1 MNIASALLKQIIVQK
16 DLDTWANLKEHYLP
30 GDFQSIFKVLDKH
43 IEQYQD
49 LPQFEDLRYEIRDR
63 KLQEKIFAIESVD
76 VEVDAWLLLDYL
88 KNEYAQVEILD
99 QLDRYIDNT
108 VAMATAEENIE
119 QLQEIVLKVSESVD
133 VKPPAESM
141 EKISLFE
148 DDKELSK
155 YLPLGL
161 NSEYDSEIQFSPKDL
176 VLVGGRRGSGKSV
189 TCCNLA
195 ANVYESGRSAIYFTI
210 EMDSRSILQR
220 ICSVA
225 TKVPLKR
232 LRSKML
238 ASDEWNK
245 VAGWWAGRF
254 DGGHELLPEFI
265 KSADK
270 ANDFEAFHTKLTKLQ
285 LHKDRQIDVIYDP
298 ALTLSKIQSELD
310 KKVNQLDIGVVIV
323 DYLNQVKRHNAPSRS
338 GQYDW
343 TEQIEVSK
351 KMKLYAQEY
360 ETMFFAPY
368 QTDASGEARFA
379 KGILDAADA
388 AYSLETWEQEDNCMT
403 FNCTKMRS
411 NVMKSFSSVIDWET
425 LKIGP
430 QSQINPKDKEDM
442 SNSMKTGE
450 EVDDL

>member
-16 DLDTWANLKEHYLP
+16 DLDTWSKLKEHYLP
-30 GDFQSIFKVLDKH
+30 GEYQSIFRILDKH
-43 IEQYQD
+43 IDNYQD
-49 LPQFEDLRYEIRDR
+49 LPQFEDLQYEVRDR

-88 KNEYAQVEILD
+88 KNEYAQIEILD
-99 QLDRYIDNT
+99 ELDKYIDNT

-119 QLQEIVLKVSESVD
+119 QLQEIVLRVSDKVD
-133 VKPPAESM
+133 VKAPEESM
-141 EKISLFE
+141 QSISLFE
-148 DDKELSK
+148 DDKELAS

-161 NSEYDSEIQFSPKDL
+161 NSEYDSQIQFSPKDL
-176 VLVGGRRGSGKSV
+176 VLVGGRRGAGKSL

-195 ANVYESGRSAIYFTI
+195 SNVYDSGRSALYFTI
-210 EMDSRSILQR
+210 EMDSRQILQR
-220 ICSVA
+220 ICSVS
-225 TKVPLKR
+225 TKIPLKR

-238 ASDEWNK
+238 SSEEWSR
-245 VAGWWAGRF
+245 VGGWWAGRF
-254 DGGHELLPEFI
+254 DGGHDLLPEFE
-265 KSADK
+265 KTH
-270 ANDFEAFHTKLTKLQ
+270 DFDTFHKNLTKLP
-285 LHKDRQIDVIYDP
+285 LHKERQLDVIYDP

-310 KKVNQLDIGVVIV
+310 KKVNQLDVGVVIV

-360 ETMFFAPY
+360 ETLFFAPY

-388 AYSLETWEQEDNCMT
+388 AFSLETWEQSDNCMT

-411 NVMKSFSSVIDWET
+411 NRMQSFTSEVDWET

-430 QSQINPKDKEDM
+430 GSALNPKERENIE
-442 SNSMKTGE
+442 SSMKTGE
-450 EVDDL
+450 NVDDI

>member
-1 MNIASALLKQIIVQK
+1 MNIASALQKQIIVQK
-16 DLDTWANLKEHYLP
+16 DLGTWSKLKEHYLP
-30 GDFQSIFKVLDKH
+30 GDFQSIFKILDKH

-49 LPQFEDLRYEIRDR
+49 LPQFEDLRYEVRDR

-88 KNEYAQVEILD
+88 KNEYAQIEILD
-99 QLDRYIDNT
+99 ELDKYIDNT

-119 QLQEIVLKVSESVD
+119 QLQEIVLRVSDKVD
-133 VKPPAESM
+133 VKAPEESM
-141 EKISLFE
+141 QSISLFE
-148 DDKELSK
+148 DDKELAS

-161 NSEYDSEIQFSPKDL
+161 NSEYDSQIQFSPKDL
-176 VLVGGRRGSGKSV
+176 VLVGGRRGAGKSL

-195 ANVYESGRSAIYFTI
+195 SNVYDSGRSALYFTI
-210 EMDSRSILQR
+210 EMDSRQILQR
-220 ICSVA
+220 ICSVS
-225 TKVPLKR
+225 TKIPLKR

-238 ASDEWNK
+238 SSEEWSR
-245 VAGWWAGRF
+245 VGGWWAGRF
-254 DGGHELLPEFI
+254 DGGHDLLPEFE
-265 KSADK
+265 KTH
-270 ANDFEAFHTKLTKLQ
+270 DFDTFHKNLTKLP
-285 LHKDRQIDVIYDP
+285 LHKERQLDVIYDP

-310 KKVNQLDIGVVIV
+310 KKVNQLDVGVVIV

-360 ETMFFAPY
+360 ETLFFAPY

-388 AYSLETWEQEDNCMT
+388 AFSLETWEQSDNCMT

-411 NVMKSFSSVIDWET
+411 NRMQSFTSEVDWET

-430 QSQINPKDKEDM
+430 ASALNPKEREDIE
-442 SNSMKTGE
+442 SNMKTGE
-450 EVDDL
+450 NVDDI

>member
-16 DLDTWANLKEHYLP
+16 DLDTWSKLKEHYLP
-30 GDFQSIFKVLDKH
+30 GEYQSIFRILDKH
-43 IEQYQD
+43 IDNYQD
-49 LPQFEDLRYEIRDR
+49 LPQFEDLRYEVRDR

-88 KNEYAQVEILD
+88 KNEYAQIEILD
-99 QLDRYIDNT
+99 ELDKYIDNT

-119 QLQEIVLKVSESVD
+119 QLQEIVLRVSDKVD
-133 VKPPAESM
+133 VKAPEESM
-141 EKISLFE
+141 QSISLFE
-148 DDKELSK
+148 DDKELAS

-161 NSEYDSEIQFSPKDL
+161 NSEYDSQIQFSPKDL
-176 VLVGGRRGSGKSV
+176 VLVGGRRGAGKSL

-195 ANVYESGRSAIYFTI
+195 SNVYDSGRSALYFTI
-210 EMDSRSILQR
+210 EMDSRQILQR
-220 ICSVA
+220 ICSVS
-225 TKVPLKR
+225 TKIPLKR

-238 ASDEWNK
+238 SSEEWSR
-245 VAGWWAGRF
+245 VGGWWAGRF
-254 DGGHELLPEFI
+254 DGGHDLLPEFE
-265 KSADK
+265 KTH
-270 ANDFEAFHTKLTKLQ
+270 DFDTFHKNLTKLP
-285 LHKDRQIDVIYDP
+285 LHKERQLDVIYDP

-310 KKVNQLDIGVVIV
+310 KKVNQLDVGVVIV

-360 ETMFFAPY
+360 ETLFFAPY

-388 AYSLETWEQEDNCMT
+388 AFSLETWEQSDNCMT

-411 NVMKSFSSVIDWET
+411 NRMQSFTSEVDWET

-430 QSQINPKDKEDM
+430 GSALNPKEREDIER
-442 SNSMKTGE
+442 NMKTGE
-450 EVDDL
+450 NVDDI

>member
-1 MNIASALLKQIIVQK
+1 MQRI
-16 DLDTWANLKEHYLP
+16 T
-30 GDFQSIFKVLDKH
+30 
-43 IEQYQD
+43 
-49 LPQFEDLRYEIRDR
+49 
-63 KLQEKIFAIESVD
+63 
-76 VEVDAWLLLDYL
+76 
-88 KNEYAQVEILD
+88 
-99 QLDRYIDNT
+99 
-108 VAMATAEENIE
+108 
-119 QLQEIVLKVSESVD
+119 
-133 VKPPAESM
+133 
-141 EKISLFE
+141 LFE

-161 NSEYDSEIQFSPKDL
+161 NSEYDSQIQFSPKDL

-195 ANVYESGRSAIYFTI
+195 SNVYDSGRSALYFTI
-210 EMDSRSILQR
+210 EMDSRQILQR
-220 ICSVA
+220 ICSVS
-225 TKVPLKR
+225 TKIPLKR

-238 ASDEWNK
+238 SKDEWSR

-254 DGGHELLPEFI
+254 EGGHELLP
-265 KSADK
+265 
-270 ANDFEAFHTKLTKLQ
+270 DFERTGNFDEFHTKLTRLELDKE
-285 LHKDRQIDVIYDP
+285 KQIDVIYDP

-310 KKVNQLDIGVVIV
+310 KKVGQLDIGVVIV

-388 AYSLETWEQEDNCMT
+388 AYALETWEQQDECMT
-403 FNCTKMRS
+403 FNCVKMRS
-411 NVMKSFSSVIDWET
+411 NEMRSFSSVVDWET

-430 QSQINPKDKEDM
+430 QSQINPKEKEAM
-442 SNSMKTGE
+442 ESSMKTGE
-450 EVDDL
+450 DVDDL

>member
-30 GDFQSIFKVLDKH
+30 GDFQSVFKILDKH
-43 IEQYQD
+43 IDQYQD
-49 LPQFEDLRYEIRDR
+49 LPQFEDLRYEVRDR
-63 KLQEKIFAIESVD
+63 KLQEKIFAIESVE

-99 QLDRYIDNT
+99 QLDKYIDNT

-161 NSEYDSEIQFSPKDL
+161 NSDYDSEIQFSPKDL

-238 ASDEWNK
+238 SGPEWSL

-254 DGGHELLPEFI
+254 DGGHELLPEFE
-265 KSADK
+265 KTK
-270 ANDFEAFHTKLTKLQ
+270 DFEAFHTQLTKLQ

-351 KMKLYAQEY
+351 KMK
-360 ETMFFAPY
+360 
-368 QTDASGEARFA
+368 
-379 KGILDAADA
+379 
-388 AYSLETWEQEDNCMT
+388 
-403 FNCTKMRS
+403 
-411 NVMKSFSSVIDWET
+411 
-425 LKIGP
+425 
-430 QSQINPKDKEDM
+430 
-442 SNSMKTGE
+442 
-450 EVDDL
+450 

>member
-1 MNIASALLKQIIVQK
+1 LNIASALLKQIIVQK
-16 DLDTWANLKEHYLP
+16 DLDTWSKLKEHYLP
-30 GDFQSIFKVLDKH
+30 GEYQSIFRILDKH
-43 IEQYQD
+43 IDNYQD
-49 LPQFEDLRYEIRDR
+49 LPQFEDLQYEVRDR

-88 KNEYAQVEILD
+88 KNEYAQIEILD
-99 QLDRYIDNT
+99 ELDKYIDNT

-119 QLQEIVLKVSESVD
+119 QLQEIVLRVSDKVD
-133 VKPPAESM
+133 VKAPEESM
-141 EKISLFE
+141 QSISLFE
-148 DDKELSK
+148 DDKELAS

-161 NSEYDSEIQFSPKDL
+161 NSEYDSQIQFSPKDL
-176 VLVGGRRGSGKSV
+176 VLVGGRRGAGKSL

-195 ANVYESGRSAIYFTI
+195 SNVYDSGRSALYFTI
-210 EMDSRSILQR
+210 EMDSRQILQR
-220 ICSVA
+220 ICSVS
-225 TKVPLKR
+225 TKIPLKR

-238 ASDEWNK
+238 SSEEWSR
-245 VAGWWAGRF
+245 VGGWWAGRF
-254 DGGHELLPEFI
+254 DGGHDLLPEFE
-265 KSADK
+265 KTH
-270 ANDFEAFHTKLTKLQ
+270 DFDTFHKNLTKLP
-285 LHKDRQIDVIYDP
+285 LHKERQLDVIYDP

-310 KKVNQLDIGVVIV
+310 KKVNQLDVGVVIV

-360 ETMFFAPY
+360 ETLFFAPY

-388 AYSLETWEQEDNCMT
+388 AFSLETWEQSDNCMT

-411 NVMKSFSSVIDWET
+411 NRMQSFTSEVDWET

-430 QSQINPKDKEDM
+430 ASALNPKEREDIE
-442 SNSMKTGE
+442 SNMKTGE
-450 EVDDL
+450 NVDDI

>member
-16 DLDTWANLKEHYLP
+16 DLDTWSKLKEHYLP
-30 GDFQSIFKVLDKH
+30 GEYQSIFRILDKH
-43 IEQYQD
+43 IDNYQD
-49 LPQFEDLRYEIRDR
+49 LPQFEDLQYEVRDR

-88 KNEYAQVEILD
+88 KNEYAQIEILD
-99 QLDRYIDNT
+99 ELDKYIDNT

-119 QLQEIVLKVSESVD
+119 QLQEIVLRVSDKVD
-133 VKPPAESM
+133 VKAPEESM
-141 EKISLFE
+141 QSISLFE
-148 DDKELSK
+148 DDKELAS

-161 NSEYDSEIQFSPKDL
+161 NSEYDSQIQFSPKDL
-176 VLVGGRRGSGKSV
+176 VLVGGRRGAGKSL

-195 ANVYESGRSAIYFTI
+195 SNVYDSGRSALYFTI
-210 EMDSRSILQR
+210 EMDSRQILQR
-220 ICSVA
+220 ICSVS
-225 TKVPLKR
+225 TKIPLKR

-238 ASDEWNK
+238 SSEEWSR
-245 VAGWWAGRF
+245 VGGWWAGRF
-254 DGGHELLPEFI
+254 DGGHDLLPEFE
-265 KSADK
+265 KTH
-270 ANDFEAFHTKLTKLQ
+270 DFDTFHKNLTKLP
-285 LHKDRQIDVIYDP
+285 LHKERQLDVIYDP

-310 KKVNQLDIGVVIV
+310 KKVNQLDVGVVIV

-360 ETMFFAPY
+360 ETLFFAPY

-388 AYSLETWEQEDNCMT
+388 AFSLETWEQSDNCMT

-411 NVMKSFSSVIDWET
+411 NRMQSFTSEVDWET

-430 QSQINPKDKEDM
+430 GSALNPKEREDIER
-442 SNSMKTGE
+442 NMKTGE
-450 EVDDL
+450 NVDDI

>member
-161 NSEYDSEIQFSPKDL
+161 NSDYDSEIQFSPKDL

-238 ASDEWNK
+238 SSQEWSL

-270 ANDFEAFHTKLTKLQ
+270 AENFEAFHNKLTKLQ

>member
-16 DLDTWANLKEHYLP
+16 DLDTWSKLKEHYLP
-30 GDFQSIFKVLDKH
+30 GEYQSIFRILDKH
-43 IEQYQD
+43 IDNYQD
-49 LPQFEDLRYEIRDR
+49 LPKFEDLRYEVRDR

-99 QLDRYIDNT
+99 ELDKYIDNT
-108 VAMATAEENIE
+108 VAMASAEENIE
-119 QLQEIVLKVSESVD
+119 QLQEIVLRVSDKVD
-133 VKPPAESM
+133 VKAPEESM
-141 EKISLFE
+141 QSISLFE
-148 DDKELSK
+148 DDKELSR

-161 NSEYDSEIQFSPKDL
+161 NSEYDSQIQFSPKDL
-176 VLVGGRRGSGKSV
+176 VLVGGRRGAGKSV

-195 ANVYESGRSAIYFTI
+195 ANVYDSGRSALYFTI

-220 ICSVA
+220 ICSVS
-225 TKVPLKR
+225 TKIPLKR

-238 ASDEWNK
+238 STEEWNL
-245 VAGWWAGRF
+245 VGGWWAGRF
-254 DGGHELLPEFI
+254 DGGHELLPEFV
-265 KSADK
+265 KTH
-270 ANDFEAFHTKLTKLQ
+270 DFDTFHKKLTKLP
-285 LHKDRQIDVIYDP
+285 LHKEKQLDVIYDP

-310 KKVNQLDIGVVIV
+310 KKVNQLDVGVVIV

-360 ETMFFAPY
+360 ETLFFAPY

-388 AYSLETWEQEDNCMT
+388 AYALETWDQQDGCMT
-403 FNCTKMRS
+403 FNCVKMRS
-411 NVMKSFSSVIDWET
+411 NRMESFTSVVDWET

-430 QSQINPKDKEDM
+430 QTALNPKEKEKIE
-442 SNSMKTGE
+442 NSMKTGE
-450 EVDDL
+450 DVDDI

>member
-1 MNIASALLKQIIVQK
+1 LNIASALLKQIIVQK

-30 GDFQSIFKVLDKH
+30 GDYQSVFKILDKH
-43 IEQYQD
+43 IENYQD
-49 LPQFEDLRYEIRDR
+49 LPQFEDLQYEVRDR

-76 VEVDAWLLLDYL
+76 VEIDAWLLLDYL
-88 KNEYAQVEILD
+88 KNEYAQIEILD
-99 QLDRYIDNT
+99 ELDKYVDNT
-108 VAMATAEENIE
+108 VAMASAEENIE
-119 QLQEIVLKVSESVD
+119 QLQEIVLRVSDKVD
-133 VKPPAESM
+133 VKPPEESM
-141 EKISLFE
+141 QRISLF
-148 DDKELSK
+148 DNDKELSK

-161 NSEYDSEIQFSPKDL
+161 NSDYDSQIQFSPKDL
-176 VLVGGRRGSGKSV
+176 VLVGGRRGAGKSV

-195 ANVYESGRSAIYFTI
+195 ANVYESGKSAIYFTI

-225 TKVPLKR
+225 TRIPLKR

-238 ASDEWNK
+238 SKEEWSN

-254 DGGHELLPEFI
+254 DGGHDLLPEFE
-265 KSADK
+265 KTG
-270 ANDFEAFHTKLTKLQ
+270 DFDDFHTKLTRLD
-285 LHKDRQIDVIYDP
+285 LHKDRQLEVIYDP

-310 KKVNQLDIGVVIV
+310 KLSSQLDIGVVIV

-368 QTDASGEARFA
+368 QTDSTGEARFA

-388 AYSLETWEQEDNCMT
+388 AYSLETWEQDDECMT
-403 FNCTKMRS
+403 FNCVKMRS
-411 NVMKSFSSVIDWET
+411 NEMKSFSSVVDWET

-430 QSQINPKDKEDM
+430 QSQTNPKEREAM
-442 SNSMKTGE
+442 ENSMKTGE
-450 EVDDL
+450 DVDDL

>member
-1 MNIASALLKQIIVQK
+1 LNIASALLKQIIVQK
-16 DLDTWANLKEHYLP
+16 DLDTWSKLKEHYLP
-30 GDFQSIFKVLDKH
+30 GEYQSIFRILDKH
-43 IEQYQD
+43 IDNYQD
-49 LPQFEDLRYEIRDR
+49 LPQFEDLQYEVRDR

-88 KNEYAQVEILD
+88 KNEYAQIEILD
-99 QLDRYIDNT
+99 ELDKYIDNT

-119 QLQEIVLKVSESVD
+119 QLQEIVLRVSDKVD
-133 VKPPAESM
+133 VKAPEESM
-141 EKISLFE
+141 QSISLFE
-148 DDKELSK
+148 DDKELAS

-161 NSEYDSEIQFSPKDL
+161 NSEYDSQIQFSPKDL
-176 VLVGGRRGSGKSV
+176 VLVGGRRGAGKSL

-195 ANVYESGRSAIYFTI
+195 SNVYDSGRSALYFTI
-210 EMDSRSILQR
+210 EMDSRQILQR
-220 ICSVA
+220 ICSVS
-225 TKVPLKR
+225 TKIPLKR

-238 ASDEWNK
+238 SSEEWSR
-245 VAGWWAGRF
+245 VGGWWAGRF
-254 DGGHELLPEFI
+254 DGGHDLLPEFE
-265 KSADK
+265 KTH
-270 ANDFEAFHTKLTKLQ
+270 DFDTFHKNLTKLP
-285 LHKDRQIDVIYDP
+285 LHKERQLDVIYDP

-310 KKVNQLDIGVVIV
+310 KKVNQLDVGVVIV

-360 ETMFFAPY
+360 ETLFFAPY

-388 AYSLETWEQEDNCMT
+388 AFSLETWEQSDNCMT

-411 NVMKSFSSVIDWET
+411 NRMESFTSEVDWET

-430 QSQINPKDKEDM
+430 ASALNPKQREDIE
-442 SNSMKTGE
+442 NNMKTGE
-450 EVDDL
+450 NVDDI

>member
-16 DLDTWANLKEHYLP
+16 DLDTWSKLKEHYLP
-30 GDFQSIFKVLDKH
+30 GDYQPIFKILDKH
-43 IEQYQD
+43 IENYQD
-49 LPQFEDLRYEIRDR
+49 LPLFEDLQYEVRDR
-63 KLQEKIFAIESVD
+63 KLQEKIFAIESID

-88 KNEYAQVEILD
+88 KNEYAQIEILD
-99 QLDRYIDNT
+99 ELDRYIDKT
-108 VAMATAEENIE
+108 VAMASAEENIE
-119 QLQEIVLKVSESVD
+119 QLQEIVLRVSEKVD
-133 VKPPAESM
+133 VKPPEESM
-141 EKISLFE
+141 QRITLFE

-161 NSEYDSEIQFSPKDL
+161 NSEYDSQIQFSPKDL

-195 ANVYESGRSAIYFTI
+195 SNVYDSGRSALYFTI
-210 EMDSRSILQR
+210 EMDSRQILQR
-220 ICSVA
+220 ICSVS
-225 TKVPLKR
+225 TKIPLKR

-238 ASDEWNK
+238 SKDEWSR

-254 DGGHELLPEFI
+254 EGGHELLP
-265 KSADK
+265 
-270 ANDFEAFHTKLTKLQ
+270 DFERTGNFDEFHTKLTRLELDKE
-285 LHKDRQIDVIYDP
+285 KQIDVIYDP

-310 KKVNQLDIGVVIV
+310 KKVGQLDVGVVIV

-388 AYSLETWEQEDNCMT
+388 AYALETWEQQDECMT
-403 FNCTKMRS
+403 FNCVKMRS
-411 NVMKSFSSVIDWET
+411 NEMRSFSSVVDWET

-430 QSQINPKDKEDM
+430 QSQINPKEKEAM
-442 SNSMKTGE
+442 ESSMKTGE
-450 EVDDL
+450 DVDDL

>member
-16 DLDTWANLKEHYLP
+16 DLDTWSKLKEHYLP
-30 GDFQSIFKVLDKH
+30 GEYQSIFRILDKH
-43 IEQYQD
+43 IDNYQD
-49 LPQFEDLRYEIRDR
+49 LPQFEDLRYEVRDR
-63 KLQEKIFAIESVD
+63 QLQEKIFAIESVD

-88 KNEYAQVEILD
+88 KNEYAQIEILD
-99 QLDRYIDNT
+99 ELDKYIDNT

-119 QLQEIVLKVSESVD
+119 QLQEIVLRVSDKVD
-133 VKPPAESM
+133 VKAPEESM
-141 EKISLFE
+141 QSISLFE
-148 DDKELSK
+148 DDKELAS

-161 NSEYDSEIQFSPKDL
+161 NSEYDSQIQFSPKDL
-176 VLVGGRRGSGKSV
+176 VLVGGRRGAGKSL

-195 ANVYESGRSAIYFTI
+195 SNVYDSGRSALYFTI
-210 EMDSRSILQR
+210 EMDSRQILQR
-220 ICSVA
+220 ICSVS
-225 TKVPLKR
+225 TKIPLKR

-238 ASDEWNK
+238 SSEEWSR
-245 VAGWWAGRF
+245 VGGWWAGRF
-254 DGGHELLPEFI
+254 DGGHDLLPEFE
-265 KSADK
+265 KTH
-270 ANDFEAFHTKLTKLQ
+270 DFDTFHKNLTKLP
-285 LHKDRQIDVIYDP
+285 LHKERQLDVIYDP

-310 KKVNQLDIGVVIV
+310 KKVNQLDVGVVIV

-360 ETMFFAPY
+360 ETLFFAPY

-388 AYSLETWEQEDNCMT
+388 AFSLETWEQSDNCMT

-411 NVMKSFSSVIDWET
+411 NRMQSFTSEVDWET

-430 QSQINPKDKEDM
+430 GSALNPKERENIE
-442 SNSMKTGE
+442 SSMKTGE
-450 EVDDL
+450 NVDDI

>member
-16 DLDTWANLKEHYLP
+16 DLDTWSKLKEHYLP
-30 GDFQSIFKVLDKH
+30 GEYQSIFRILDKH
-43 IEQYQD
+43 IDNYQD
-49 LPQFEDLRYEIRDR
+49 LPKFEDLRYEVRDR
-63 KLQEKIFAIESVD
+63 KLQEKIFAIESID

-99 QLDRYIDNT
+99 ELDKYIDNT
-108 VAMATAEENIE
+108 VAMASAEENIE
-119 QLQEIVLKVSESVD
+119 QLQEIVLRVSDKVD
-133 VKPPAESM
+133 VKAPEESM
-141 EKISLFE
+141 QSISLFE
-148 DDKELSK
+148 DDKELSR

-161 NSEYDSEIQFSPKDL
+161 NSEYDSQIQFSPKDL
-176 VLVGGRRGSGKSV
+176 VLVGGRRGAGKSV

-195 ANVYESGRSAIYFTI
+195 ANVYDSGRSALYFTI

-220 ICSVA
+220 ICSVS
-225 TKVPLKR
+225 TKIPLKR

-238 ASDEWNK
+238 STEEWNL
-245 VAGWWAGRF
+245 VGGWWAGRF
-254 DGGHELLPEFI
+254 DGGHELLPEFV
-265 KSADK
+265 KTH
-270 ANDFEAFHTKLTKLQ
+270 DFDTFHKKLTKLP
-285 LHKDRQIDVIYDP
+285 LHKEKQLDVIYDP

-310 KKVNQLDIGVVIV
+310 KKVNQLDVGVVIV

-360 ETMFFAPY
+360 ETLFFAPY

-388 AYSLETWEQEDNCMT
+388 AYALETWDQQDGCMT
-403 FNCTKMRS
+403 FNCVKMRS
-411 NVMKSFSSVIDWET
+411 NRMESFTSAVDWET

-430 QSQINPKDKEDM
+430 QTALNPKEKENIE
-442 SNSMKTGE
+442 NSMKTGE
-450 EVDDL
+450 DVDDI

>member
-1 MNIASALLKQIIVQK
+1 VNIASALLKQIIVQK
-16 DLDTWANLKEHYLP
+16 DLDTWSKLKEHYLP
-30 GDFQSIFKVLDKH
+30 GEYQSIFRILDKH
-43 IEQYQD
+43 IDNYQD
-49 LPQFEDLRYEIRDR
+49 LPQFEDLQYEVRDR

-99 QLDRYIDNT
+99 ELDKYIDNT
-108 VAMATAEENIE
+108 VAMASAEENIE
-119 QLQEIVLKVSESVD
+119 QLQEIVLRVSDKVD
-133 VKPPAESM
+133 VKAPEESM
-141 EKISLFE
+141 QSISLFE
-148 DDKELSK
+148 DDKELSR

-161 NSEYDSEIQFSPKDL
+161 NSEYDSQIQFSPKDL
-176 VLVGGRRGSGKSV
+176 VLVGGRRGAGKSV

-195 ANVYESGRSAIYFTI
+195 ANVYDSGRSALYFTI

-220 ICSVA
+220 ICSVS
-225 TKVPLKR
+225 TKIPLKR

-238 ASDEWNK
+238 STEEWNL
-245 VAGWWAGRF
+245 VGGWWAGRF
-254 DGGHELLPEFI
+254 DGGHELLPEFV
-265 KSADK
+265 KTH
-270 ANDFEAFHTKLTKLQ
+270 DFDTFHKKLTKLP
-285 LHKDRQIDVIYDP
+285 LHKEKQLDVIYDP

-310 KKVNQLDIGVVIV
+310 KKVNQLDVGVVIV

-360 ETMFFAPY
+360 ETLFFAPY

-388 AYSLETWEQEDNCMT
+388 AYALETWDQQDGCMT
-403 FNCTKMRS
+403 FNCVKMRS
-411 NVMKSFSSVIDWET
+411 NRMESFTSAVDWET

-430 QSQINPKDKEDM
+430 QTALNPKEKENIE
-442 SNSMKTGE
+442 NSMKTGE
-450 EVDDL
+450 DVDDI